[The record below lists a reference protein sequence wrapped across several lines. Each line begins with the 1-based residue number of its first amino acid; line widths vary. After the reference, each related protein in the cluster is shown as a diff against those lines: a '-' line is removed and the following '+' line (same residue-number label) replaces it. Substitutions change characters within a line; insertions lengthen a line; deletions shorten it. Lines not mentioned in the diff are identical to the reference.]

1 MSNFFAIKNQYQVS
15 LTNAWNMINWD
26 LVKILSDDLKSAW
39 KSGKQVFI
47 CGNGGSA
54 TNANHLA
61 NDFLYGISP
70 EDGKGMKVHSL
81 CANVAVITCLANDT
95 GYENIF
101 SKQLIALA
109 NANDILIVFSG
120 SGNSPNVVE
129 AIRQANAI
137 GMKTHAILGFE
148 GGKCKELVDNPIHIP
163 IHNMQVAEDFQMMIG
178 HILMLDLKGKTEKW
192 VTD

>member
-1 MSNFFAIKNQYQVS
+1 MSNLFAIKDHYQIS
-15 LTNAWNMINWD
+15 LNNAWNKINWD

-39 KSGKQVFI
+39 KSGTQVFI

-81 CANVAVITCLANDT
+81 CANVAVNTCLANDT

-109 NANDILIVFSG
+109 NAYDILIVFSG

-129 AIRQANAI
+129 AVRMAKTL
-137 GMKTHAILGFE
+137 GMKTHAILGFD
-148 GGKCKELVDNPIHIP
+148 GGKCKELADNPIHIP
-163 IHNMQVAEDFQMMIG
+163 IDNMQVAEDFQMMIG
-178 HILMLDLKGKTEKW
+178 HILMLDLKGKNENE
-192 VTD
+192 

>member
-1 MSNFFAIKNQYQVS
+1 MNNLFTIKNHYQIS
-15 LTNAWNMINWD
+15 LTNAWNKLNWD
-26 LVKILSDDLKSAW
+26 CVKILSDDLKSAW
-39 KSGKQVFI
+39 KSGTQVFI

-81 CANVAVITCLANDT
+81 CANVAVNTCLANDT

-109 NANDILIVFSG
+109 NAYDILIVFSG

-129 AIRQANAI
+129 AVRIAKTL
-137 GMKTHAILGFE
+137 GMKTHAILGFD
-148 GGKCKELVDNPIHIP
+148 GGKCKELADNPIHIP
-163 IHNMQVAEDFQMMIG
+163 IDNMQVAEDFQMMIG
-178 HILMLDLKGKTEKW
+178 HILMLDLKGKNENE
-192 VTD
+192 

>member
-1 MSNFFAIKNQYQVS
+1 MNNLLDIKNHYQNS
-15 LTNAWNMINWD
+15 HTNAWNNLNWD
-26 LVKILSDDLKSAW
+26 YIKILSNDLKSAW
-39 KSGKQVFI
+39 KSRNQVFI

-81 CANVAVITCLANDT
+81 CANVAVNTCLANDT

-129 AIRQANAI
+129 AVRKRMTL
-137 GMKTHAILGFE
+137 GMKTHAILGFD

-163 IHNMQVAEDFQMMIG
+163 IDNMQVAEDFQMIIG
-178 HILMLDLKGKTEKW
+178 HILMLDLKGKNENE
-192 VTD
+192 

>member
-1 MSNFFAIKNQYQVS
+1 MSNLFAIKNHNQIS

-26 LVKILSDDLKSAW
+26 LVKNLSDDLKSAW

-70 EDGKGMKVHSL
+70 KDGKGMKVQSL
-81 CANVAVITCLANDT
+81 CANIAVNTCLANDT

-101 SKQLIALA
+101 SNQLSTLA
-109 NANDILIVFSG
+109 ESKDILIVFSG

-129 AIRQANAI
+129 ALLKAHDM
-137 GMKTHAILGFE
+137 GMKTHAILGFD
-148 GGKCKELVDNPIHIP
+148 GGKCKELADNPIHIP
-163 IHNMQVAEDFQMMIG
+163 IDNMQVAEDFQMMIG
-178 HILMLDLKGKTEKW
+178 HILMLDLKGKNENE
-192 VTD
+192 

>member
-1 MSNFFAIKNQYQVS
+1 MSNLFAIKNHYQIS

-26 LVKILSDDLKSAW
+26 LVKNLSDDLKSAW

-70 EDGKGMKVHSL
+70 KDGKGMKVHSL
-81 CANVAVITCLANDT
+81 CANIAVNTCLANDT

-101 SKQLIALA
+101 SNQLSTLA
-109 NANDILIVFSG
+109 ESKDILIVFSG
-120 SGNSPNVVE
+120 SGNSPNVVD
-129 AIRQANAI
+129 ALLKAHDM
-137 GMKTHAILGFE
+137 GMKTHAILGFD
-148 GGKCKELVDNPIHIP
+148 GGKCKELADNPIHIP
-163 IHNMQVAEDFQMMIG
+163 IDNMQVAEDFQMMIG
-178 HILMLDLKGKTEKW
+178 HILMLDLKGKNENE
-192 VTD
+192 

>member
-1 MSNFFAIKNQYQVS
+1 MSNLFAIKNHYQIS

-26 LVKILSDDLKSAW
+26 LVKNLSDDLKSAW

-70 EDGKGMKVHSL
+70 KDGKGMKVHSL
-81 CANVAVITCLANDT
+81 CANIAVNTCLANDT

-101 SKQLIALA
+101 SNQLSTLA
-109 NANDILIVFSG
+109 ESKDILIVFSG

-129 AIRQANAI
+129 AS
-137 GMKTHAILGFE
+137 
-148 GGKCKELVDNPIHIP
+148 
-163 IHNMQVAEDFQMMIG
+163 
-178 HILMLDLKGKTEKW
+178 LKHMTWE
-192 VTD
+192 

>member
-70 EDGKGMKVHSL
+70 KDGKGMKVHSL
-81 CANVAVITCLANDT
+81 CANIAVNTCLANDT

-101 SKQLIALA
+101 SNQLSTLA
-109 NANDILIVFSG
+109 ESKDILIVFSG

-129 AIRQANAI
+129 ALLKAHDM
-137 GMKTHAILGFE
+137 GMITHAILGFD
-148 GGKCKELVDNPIHIP
+148 GGKCKELADNPIHIP
-163 IHNMQVAEDFQMMIG
+163 IDNMQVSEDLQMMIG
-178 HILMLDLKGKTEKW
+178 HILMLDLKGKN
-192 VTD
+192 